1 MAPIPVGI
9 HGNPATGGDQ
19 VASHT
24 ASDTRTFPTHG
35 VPPVIFTCPATS
47 SFAPG
52 EGVPIPTFPAERIRT
67 FSVLFVLNTRSI
79 ASVVPRKFVPA
90 TVPEFPI
97 ILHIFVR
104 VGAALQDARPVASEI
119 NTLPSP
125 GDPPVILTCPAT
137 SSFAPGDAV
146 PIPTLVPLSKSWETY
161 IPSHPVPNLER

>member
-1 MAPIPVGI
+1 MIPVAVAPETVFV
-9 HGNPATGGDQ
+9 HVARP
-19 VASHT
+19 VASEV
-24 ASDTRTFPTHG
+24 SILPRPG

-137 SSFAPGDAV
+137 SSLDPGDAV